1 MPMPTVTHSGI
12 SGHSTDNCIA
22 FKNEV
27 QRLVRA
33 GKLRFENLDQ
43 SNEVG
48 DLSPNLSQ
56 HPDQHLEQMLKDIKE
71 WAIEI
76 KEEYEREALA
86 QRQAS
91 EGDKVED
98 SSNMLR

>member
-27 QRLVRA
+27 QRLVRV

-48 DLSPNLSQ
+48 DLSLNLSQ
-56 HPDQHLEQMLKDIKE
+56 YPDQHLEQMLKDIKE
-71 WAIEI
+71 WAAQI
-76 KEEYEREALA
+76 KKNYEQETLA

-91 EGDKVED
+91 KGSKAED
-98 SSNMLR
+98 SSNMLG